1 MKLIVD
7 ISDNLYNVIKSDEYG
22 LHKGK
27 MYDIIRNGIPLD
39 TIKGEISKE
48 YAETHHIFLNYA
60 SGLDAALRII
70 DKCISEESEEV

>member
-39 TIKGEISKE
+39 KIRKEVMEYIDDLDIAYEICGVFDNIGK
-48 YAETHHIFLNYA
+48 
-60 SGLDAALRII
+60 
-70 DKCISEESEEV
+70 ESEDDAK